1 MSADVPVS
9 LTTSN
14 ASAPG
19 TAGKPLHHKTGGS
32 LRSARRRLWPLLLLL
47 CLAFAAPS
55 AGSGASSSDAG
66 SAQTSSQY
74 INYLE
79 WEKVPSGTYCH
90 HCGLDPSTS
99 YWLLN
104 YGTSIQGG
112 STFEYVGH
120 PCMPDNYV
128 PAGSSCAQIG
138 PYFDSAWELGSD
150 QPGVWSQEGADTI
163 YVRTITDAEFQ
174 SLYNAGVISCD
185 PGSYGAGYCYVAP
198 PKPDVSL
205 SVLPVFDEDDVGNN
219 PPFLGGVASFE
230 ISFTPPSSAWHTFV
244 LDVYRDGANGKKIH
258 DKQETLEN
266 GSGWP
271 NGVITTSYSYTG
283 NSQGEDR
290 LWFVLTPRVDGAKKT
305 VVGLSVSW
313 GFDWLHNGVCD
324 SPPAYLIRNRHWA
337 PILAGACSSDPIE
350 GYTGSFQRTETDAV
364 LPGPGEP
371 FTFER
376 SYDSNVSGGEFGPG
390 WTDNLEV
397 SLVVLGKSRLALHS
411 EAGSEIPFKRQANGS
426 YSPPAGLT
434 GTITETAD
442 GYALARS
449 DGSTTSFDAQ
459 GKLVSITDR
468 DGNCQTVERN
478 ADGLVIAV
486 ADTAGRRIAIQR
498 DEAGRITKL
507 ELPDGRSVG
516 YAYDGDLLTSVVD
529 VRGGITRYEYDGTR
543 LASVIDQNGHN
554 VVSNTYETP
563 APPVYPPP
571 AVSLPAGWLWA
582 FSPFTGNVSWYT
594 SDAWDWS
601 SLPVGYA
608 PPTSLPRDVLDQ
620 VDALGRHTHYSFND
634 DTGTLTVTDA
644 RGHAWKYVYDENG
657 NVASETN
664 PDGATTSFT
673 RDSAGNV
680 TAITDA
686 LGNTL
691 HLGYDDAL
699 DPTSLNLPDGSSSS
713 SVYNAI
719 GDPTSKTDGLGNTTT
734 IAYDEQ
740 GNPTLVTRADGSKAS
755 YSYDSHG
762 LPVSYTNPSGATTDF
777 SYDGS
782 GNLTSSVSPLG
793 DVASYG
799 YDAAGN
805 VTSFV
810 DPRGNELGANPD
822 DYRWRETYDA
832 ADDLTSVTDPLG
844 NETTLSYDPVGNL
857 ISRTD
862 ANGHVTGY
870 TYDAANR
877 LIAVTEPDNSVI
889 HYVYDEV
896 GNLIART
903 DALGR
908 MTTYMYDAE
917 NRPVVV
923 TSPAGK
929 TWTLGYDAD
938 GNLISMRTPSGGT
951 IGYAHDSLGRVVQV
965 SYSDGTPSVS
975 YTYDAAGNRVSMTDG
990 SGTVR
995 YAYDRLNRLVS
1006 VDASAHRQDGAADSS
1021 ASYLYEPSGNVTDR
1035 NIAGAKVSYSYNADG
1050 RLASVKTTKPG
1061 KKAVV
1066 LETDYSYDAA
1076 GNLIGTTLPNGVV
1089 EARSYDRAGRL
1100 TSIHATNPNGV
1111 SVFGVDYTL
1120 DPAGNP
1126 TRAVFDKPSGAE
1138 RDESY
1143 SYDPLGRLIAY
1154 CATAGCKG
1162 KNKIAYTY
1170 DLAGDRLTETIGK
1183 KTTAYAYDPDSEL
1196 LSQTLPDGTKLPYS
1210 YDANGNETQ
1219 AGPWSYSYNLAN
1231 ELIQA
1236 TNGSTSAA
1244 YSYDG
1249 DGNRLTEQ
1257 VSGSTPQTTRYLWDQ
1272 NFGLPQLAGT
1282 QDGSGSTLASFIYGN
1297 GPLAMIDVSGAY
1309 RYYTT
1314 DELGSIRATTG
1325 PAGGVRDRGSYQ
1337 PFGEALANGGGAI
1350 TNDSKPLAFTGQY
1363 LDPVTGLYDMRARNY
1378 DSSTGRFQSPDPLGA
1393 IDSPEESQYGY
1404 ARNDPTSFVDPSGM
1418 GAIRST
1424 CGTVLCWIRDPNTI
1438 HDLAMDVSR
1447 VAGGCVTGFFIGTEA
1462 IDSPVGYSIAIY
1474 NPEATMLLPVAGCL
1488 TGAIVGG
1495 IWAYTGYEGPDPLQP
1510 PAPLNPEAASSYM
1523 NPVPLRR
1530 YQ

>member
-1 MSADVPVS
+1 M
-9 LTTSN
+9 
-14 ASAPG
+14 
-19 TAGKPLHHKTGGS
+19 
-32 LRSARRRLWPLLLLL
+32 
-47 CLAFAAPS
+47 
-55 AGSGASSSDAG
+55 
-66 SAQTSSQY
+66 
-74 INYLE
+74 
-79 WEKVPSGTYCH
+79 
-90 HCGLDPSTS
+90 
-99 YWLLN
+99 
-104 YGTSIQGG
+104 
-112 STFEYVGH
+112 
-120 PCMPDNYV
+120 
-128 PAGSSCAQIG
+128 
-138 PYFDSAWELGSD
+138 
-150 QPGVWSQEGADTI
+150 
-163 YVRTITDAEFQ
+163 
-174 SLYNAGVISCD
+174 
-185 PGSYGAGYCYVAP
+185 
-198 PKPDVSL
+198 
-205 SVLPVFDEDDVGNN
+205 
-219 PPFLGGVASFE
+219 
-230 ISFTPPSSAWHTFV
+230 
-244 LDVYRDGANGKKIH
+244 
-258 DKQETLEN
+258 
-266 GSGWP
+266 
-271 NGVITTSYSYTG
+271 
-283 NSQGEDR
+283 
-290 LWFVLTPRVDGAKKT
+290 
-305 VVGLSVSW
+305 
-313 GFDWLHNGVCD
+313 
-324 SPPAYLIRNRHWA
+324 
-337 PILAGACSSDPIE
+337 
-350 GYTGSFQRTETDAV
+350 
-364 LPGPGEP
+364 
-371 FTFER
+371 
-376 SYDSNVSGGEFGPG
+376 
-390 WTDNLEV
+390 
-397 SLVVLGKSRLALHS
+397 
-411 EAGSEIPFKRQANGS
+411 
-426 YSPPAGLT
+426 
-434 GTITETAD
+434 
-442 GYALARS
+442 
-449 DGSTTSFDAQ
+449 
-459 GKLVSITDR
+459 
-468 DGNCQTVERN
+468 
-478 ADGLVIAV
+478 
-486 ADTAGRRIAIQR
+486 
-498 DEAGRITKL
+498 
-507 ELPDGRSVG
+507 
-516 YAYDGDLLTSVVD
+516 
-529 VRGGITRYEYDGTR
+529 
-543 LASVIDQNGHN
+543 
-554 VVSNTYETP
+554 
-563 APPVYPPP
+563 
-571 AVSLPAGWLWA
+571 
-582 FSPFTGNVSWYT
+582 
-594 SDAWDWS
+594 
-601 SLPVGYA
+601 
-608 PPTSLPRDVLDQ
+608 
-620 VDALGRHTHYSFND
+620 
-634 DTGTLTVTDA
+634 
-644 RGHAWKYVYDENG
+644 
-657 NVASETN
+657 
-664 PDGATTSFT
+664 
-673 RDSAGNV
+673 
-680 TAITDA
+680 
-686 LGNTL
+686 
-691 HLGYDDAL
+691 
-699 DPTSLNLPDGSSSS
+699 
-713 SVYNAI
+713 
-719 GDPTSKTDGLGNTTT
+719 
-734 IAYDEQ
+734 
-740 GNPTLVTRADGSKAS
+740 
-755 YSYDSHG
+755 
-762 LPVSYTNPSGATTDF
+762 
-777 SYDGS
+777 
-782 GNLTSSVSPLG
+782 SPLG

-1418 GAIRST
+1418 GAVGDSPTCTALQAIGLVEGGAYNSGKGLGLSDSAAGRLMHSSDPAVRS
-1424 CGTVLCWIRDPNTI
+1424 GAAKVLGGAERSS
-1438 HDLAMDVSR
+1438 LARSSLYK
-1447 VAGGCVTGFFIGTEA
+1447 VAGVSVAAVNAYLSYEEA
-1462 IDSPVGYSIAIY
+1462 ICNGRGSAYAAVSAYNSTAGGTLGATIIGIPCAAGEIASAGLLSYVCGVAVPAGGIAGSVAGEKVTSLLWDPSYEYGGAAIY
-1474 NPEATMLLPVAGCL
+1474 WLS
-1488 TGAIVGG
+1488 GG
-1495 IWAYTGYEGPDPLQP
+1495 
-1510 PAPLNPEAASSYM
+1510 
-1523 NPVPLRR
+1523 
-1530 YQ
+1530 